1 MRQLARVFFRGLRF
15 VLCAL
20 LVTACASQPKPPPLS
35 APEWDAVPVGV
46 LDVFCTR
53 LKMDA
58 IASGAPLAIVATTR
72 PLATAEAISA
82 LARLGRGRARIQA
95 AAAMQ
100 DGNRRLPVTTAGS
113 SCAWRP
119 VEESQ
124 TDRVRDEMLVELS
137 APMIH
142 PFLPKQA
149 GLFARATV
157 GGEGASWYWI
167 SLVPYGEGW
176 RVVSVSVLV
185 Q

>member
-1 MRQLARVFFRGLRF
+1 MTQLPVVLSRSLRF
-15 VLCAL
+15 ALCAL

-35 APEWDAVPVGV
+35 APAWDAIPVGV
-46 LDVFCTR
+46 LDLFCSR

-58 IASGAPLAIVATTR
+58 IAGSAPLAIVATTR
-72 PLATAEAISA
+72 PISTAEAISA
-82 LARLGRGRARIQA
+82 LGRTGRGRTRVQA
-95 AAAMQ
+95 AAAMI

-119 VEESQ
+119 VEDSQ

-137 APMIH
+137 APLIH
-142 PFLPKQA
+142 PFLPTQA
-149 GLFARATV
+149 GLFARASLA
-157 GGEGASWYWI
+157 GEGASWYWI
-167 SLVPYGEGW
+167 SLVPYGQGW